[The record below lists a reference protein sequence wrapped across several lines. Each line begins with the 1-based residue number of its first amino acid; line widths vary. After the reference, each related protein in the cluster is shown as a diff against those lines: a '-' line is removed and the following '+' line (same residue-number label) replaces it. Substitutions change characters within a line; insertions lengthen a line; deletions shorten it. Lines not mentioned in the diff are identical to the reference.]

1 MRANRK
7 LQESLGMAPSNND
20 SNDKVCSI
28 LRFEGSKTKSYNPE
42 TVKIIDDT
50 WSNVVSLFK

>member
-7 LQESLGMAPSNND
+7 LQESLGMTPGNND
-20 SNDKVCSI
+20 SNNKGCSI
-28 LRFEGSKTKSYNPE
+28 LRFEGIKIKSYNPE

-50 WSNVVSLFK
+50 